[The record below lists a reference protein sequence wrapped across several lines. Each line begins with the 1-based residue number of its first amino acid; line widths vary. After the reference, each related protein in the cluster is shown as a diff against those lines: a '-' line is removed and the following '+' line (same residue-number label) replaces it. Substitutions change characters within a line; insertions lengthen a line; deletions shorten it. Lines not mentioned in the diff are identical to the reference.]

1 MSINEYGGI
10 FTDAIGR
17 KGKNTSVEVFLPNYL
32 DWRYYYLDDPPM
44 PPPTAFRCHDKK
56 LKSDVLLNKRTEDR
70 GGSLTDMS
78 AKRAL

>member
-32 DWRYYYLDDPPM
+32 DWRFYYLDDPP
-44 PPPTAFRCHDKK
+44 PCLPGLNPVYA
-56 LKSDVLLNKRTEDR
+56 SDCNIRNIMHLR
-70 GGSLTDMS
+70 
-78 AKRAL
+78 

>member
-44 PPPTAFRCHDKK
+44 PPQSWHIS
-56 LKSDVLLNKRTEDR
+56 LK
-70 GGSLTDMS
+70 
-78 AKRAL
+78 